1 MECRISVT
9 FGDEIFALVPSVLI
23 IFQSSISS
31 LCKCRCFFSDFLVGC
46 DACNAQLTKTLRANV
61 MERRGVIAK

>member
-9 FGDEIFALVPSVLI
+9 FADEIFALVPSVLI
-23 IFQSSISS
+23 VFQSSIS
-31 LCKCRCFFSDFLVGC
+31 LLFKCRYFFPDFLMGC

-61 MERRGVIAK
+61 MARRGVIAK